1 MSKTPPQCP
10 MDAILR
16 LLMGPWTTYIIW
28 VLNDQGP
35 QRFGVL
41 KRSVPGISTRMLTE
55 RLRML
60 QGAGVIWREQA
71 ETIPPAVTYGLTP
84 RGNDLRSVLDALG
97 TIAELGRC
105 LTAPARKTRAFT
117 SFGRCRFMTVVF
129 VSYAAPLGFCE

>member
-16 LLMGPWTTYIIW
+16 LLMGPRTTYIIW
-28 VLNDQGP
+28 VLNGQGP

-97 TIAELGRC
+97 TIAERWKAEGVFQDDDLG
-105 LTAPARKTRAFT
+105 A
-117 SFGRCRFMTVVF
+117 V
-129 VSYAAPLGFCE
+129 